1 MSNQLSIQSAL
12 PVLGSGESQTQTRGS
27 MQVQGSVQAPVL
39 PPVPKPVPLFVNPSR
54 QFDPTVGIEVIQFH
68 DSAGA
73 VSSTIPSQR
82 QLAAYR
88 SHQATLP
95 GEPSP
100 EPPRTTQTENAKAA
114 AG

>member
-12 PVLGSGESQTQTRGS
+12 PVLGSGESPAQTRGS
-27 MQVQGSVQAPVL
+27 TQVQAPAQSAA
-39 PPVPKPVPLFVNPSR
+39 PKPVQFFVNPSH
-54 QFDPTVGIEVIQFH
+54 QFDPTVGIEVLQFH
-68 DSAGA
+68 DSTGV

-88 SHQATLP
+88 SHQAALP
-95 GEPSP
+95 GEQLP
-100 EPPRTTQTENAKAA
+100 EPPQITLTENAKAA

>member
-12 PVLGSGESQTQTRGS
+12 PVLGSGESLTQTRGS
-27 MQVQGSVQAPVL
+27 MSVQAPAQSAA
-39 PPVPKPVPLFVNPSR
+39 PKPVPLFVNPSR
-54 QFDPTVGIEVIQFH
+54 RFDPTVGIEVIQFH

-88 SHQATLP
+88 THQATPP

-100 EPPRTTQTENAKAA
+100 EPPLMTQTENAKAA

>member
-12 PVLGSGESQTQTRGS
+12 PALGSGESPAPIRGS
-27 MQVQGSVQAPVL
+27 MAVQVPAQSAA
-39 PPVPKPVPLFVNPSR
+39 PKPVQLFVNPSH
-54 QFDPTVGIEVIQFH
+54 QFDPTVGIEVLQFH
-68 DSAGA
+68 DSTGV

-88 SHQATLP
+88 THQATPP
-95 GEPSP
+95 GEPSL
-100 EPPRTTQTENAKAA
+100 EPPQTTLTENAKAA